1 MNLVAFIILVL
12 CFGAY
17 LVQEFKNVMKDKNIY
32 NKLHIVFSTVILIT
46 LFCLFYFGTHNSLK
60 ISYALSLFVT
70 FGIGV
75 VKEIY
80 DKFVR
85 KTGFSWGDIARDIY
99 GIVYGTVIVALIIAF
114 INLF

>member
-17 LVQEFKNVMKDKNIY
+17 LVQEFKNVMKDKDIY
-32 NKLHIVFSTVILIT
+32 NKLHIVFSMVILII
-46 LFCLFYFGTHNSLK
+46 LFCLFYFGIHNSLRV
-60 ISYALSLFVT
+60 SYALSLFVT
-70 FGIGV
+70 FGLGV
-75 VKEIY
+75 AKEVY

-85 KTGFSWGDIARDIY
+85 KTGFSWDDLARDVY
-99 GIVYGTVIVALIIAF
+99 GIVYGTVVIALIIAF